1 MKGQMASNAVTVI
14 LSPRTCCIRCA
25 RPKKMQKQMAINAA
39 TVALSPRTCS
49 MRCPVPKKGRSKLQS
64 MRQRSQ
70 CHRER
75 APYDAPPEKKKE
87 QMTINAA
94 TVALSPRTCCIRWPA
109 REPNERAHRFGIFLE
124 EAKMLTAR
132 TCFGKCR
139 EAWWTI
145 APRKPMQSG
154 GRARTSPPL

>member
-1 MKGQMASNAVTVI
+1 MFYAM
-14 LSPRTCCIRCA
+14 PR
-25 RPKKMQKQMAINAA
+25 PN
-39 TVALSPRTCS
+39 
-49 MRCPVPKKGRSKLQS
+49 KGRSKLQS

-87 QMTINAA
+87 QMTITAA

-124 EAKMLTAR
+124 DSKMLTAR

-145 APRKPMQSG
+145 APRRPMQSG
-154 GRARTSPPL
+154 GRARTSPPLWNVCGCLTNADAPRVLWKISVSMVIRSAHVCYPET